1 MLHSTTEWQSL
12 DSRHFMHPFT
22 DTKDLGRK
30 GTRIITRAEGV
41 YLWDSEGNQII
52 DGMAGLWCVNV
63 GYGREE
69 LAKAAYEQ
77 LKQLPYYNSFF
88 QCTHPPAIELSEKLA
103 QISPPQFNHV
113 FYVNSGSEANDT
125 VLRMV
130 RNYWKL
136 LGQPQKRV
144 LISRINGYHG
154 STVAGASLGGQKFI
168 HDIDD
173 LPIPDIVHIEQPY
186 WYQNGGTLSSSEYGF
201 LAAQE
206 LEKKIIE
213 IGIERVAAFIGEPIQ
228 GAGGVI
234 VPPETYWPEIQRICD
249 KYGILLIADEVICGF
264 GRTGHWFGSEYFQI
278 KPDLMPIAKGLSSG
292 YLPIGG
298 VMVSDRI
305 ADVIIGKGKEFAH
318 GFTYSG
324 HPAACVVATRNL
336 EIIEREGLVEQVR
349 NETGPYLHQLWEQF
363 KEHPLVGEVRTVG
376 LLGAIELVDDKSSK
390 RFFHDRGKVGE
401 RCRDL
406 CVENGLVMRAVQ
418 DTMILSPPLVAT
430 RRHLDEIYEK
440 ASKTFNQLAEELGR
454 C

>member
-30 GTRIITRAEGV
+30 GTRVITKAEGV

-77 LKQLPYYNSFF
+77 LQQLPYYNSFF

-103 QISPPQFNHV
+103 EISPPQFNHV
-113 FYVNSGSEANDT
+113 FFVNSGSEANDT

-168 HDIDD
+168 HEIDD

-186 WYQNGGTLSSSEYGF
+186 WYQNGGELSPSEYGIF
-201 LAAQE
+201 AAQE
-206 LEKKIIE
+206 LEKKINE
-213 IGIERVAAFIGEPIQ
+213 LGIERVAAFIGEPIQ
-228 GAGGVI
+228 GAGGVV

-264 GRTGHWFGSEYFQI
+264 GRTGHWFGSEYFNI

-324 HPAACVVATRNL
+324 HPAACVVASRNL
-336 EIIEREGLVEQVR
+336 EIIEREGLVEKVQ
-349 NETGPYLHQLWEQF
+349 NDTGPYLSQLWEQF
-363 KEHPLVGEVRTVG
+363 NDHPLVGEVRNVG
-376 LLGAIELVDDKSSK
+376 LLG
-390 RFFHDRGKVGE
+390 
-401 RCRDL
+401 
-406 CVENGLVMRAVQ
+406 
-418 DTMILSPPLVAT
+418 
-430 RRHLDEIYEK
+430 
-440 ASKTFNQLAEELGR
+440 
-454 C
+454 

>member
-186 WYQNGGTLSSSEYGF
+186 WYQNGGILSSSEYGF

-264 GRTGHWFGSEYFQI
+264 GRTGHWFGSDYFQI

-376 LLGAIELVDDKSSK
+376 WSN
-390 RFFHDRGKVGE
+390 RVG
-401 RCRDL
+401 
-406 CVENGLVMRAVQ
+406 
-418 DTMILSPPLVAT
+418 
-430 RRHLDEIYEK
+430 
-440 ASKTFNQLAEELGR
+440 
-454 C
+454 

>member
-1 MLHSTTEWQSL
+1 MLHSTTEWQSI

-30 GTRIITRAEGV
+30 GTRVITRAEGV
-41 YLWDSEGNQII
+41 YLWDSDGNKII
-52 DGMAGLWCVNV
+52 DGMAGLWCVTV

-77 LKQLPYYNSFF
+77 LQQLPYYNSFF

-264 GRTGHWFGSEYFQI
+264 GRTGHWFGSDYFQI

-305 ADVIIGKGKEFAH
+305 ADVLIGKGKEFAH

-349 NETGPYLHQLWEQF
+349 NETGPYLQQLWEQF
-363 KEHPLVGEVRTVG
+363 KEHSLVGEVRTAGCLEQSNWLMISPRDV
-376 LLGAIELVDDKSSK
+376 
-390 RFFHDRGKVGE
+390 FFRIAEKWE
-401 RCRDL
+401 NAAEI
-406 CVENGLVMRAVQ
+406 CVYRTVW
-418 DTMILSPPLVAT
+418 
-430 RRHLDEIYEK
+430 
-440 ASKTFNQLAEELGR
+440 
-454 C
+454 

>member
-30 GTRIITRAEGV
+30 GTRVITRAEGV

-264 GRTGHWFGSEYFQI
+264 GRTGHWFGSDYFQI

-305 ADVIIGKGKEFAH
+305 ADVLIGKGKEFAH

-349 NETGPYLHQLWEQF
+349 NETGPYLQQLWEQF

-376 LLGAIELVDDKSSK
+376 LLGAIELVDDKSSR
-390 RFFHDRGKVGE
+390 RFFQDRGKVGE

-430 RRHLDEIYEK
+430 RGHLDEIYEK